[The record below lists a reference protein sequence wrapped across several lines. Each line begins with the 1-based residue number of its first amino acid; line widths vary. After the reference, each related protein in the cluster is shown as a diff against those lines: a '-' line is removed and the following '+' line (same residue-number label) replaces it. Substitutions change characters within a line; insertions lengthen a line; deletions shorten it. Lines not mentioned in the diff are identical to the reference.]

1 MAFEYSNPVAPSIRQ
16 RAGSDRAPKQN
27 RDLASDWAYTRYIT
41 ARPAAK
47 VAVLARDIPAD
58 RSFWMRPKR
67 KLALARGLSCGGGLA
82 ELSQFS
88 IVTYERRPGH
98 WRAAITP
105 IRRAGTF
112 TSGKTISSIVT
123 PDDSV
128 SEPDARFAAEKIIR
142 KL

>member
-16 RAGSDRAPKQN
+16 RAGSDCAPKQN
-27 RDLASDWAYTRYIT
+27 RDLASDWAYTRCIT

-67 KLALARGLSCGGGLA
+67 KLALARGLSWRRFLEAVLGGDLA

-88 IVTYERRPGH
+88 IITYERRPGH
-98 WRAAITP
+98 WRAAI
-105 IRRAGTF
+105 
-112 TSGKTISSIVT
+112 
-123 PDDSV
+123 
-128 SEPDARFAAEKIIR
+128 
-142 KL
+142 